1 MIGSVIEN
9 VIGNVIGNMIENDI
23 RNDIRNVMG
32 NVMRN
37 CSPVTKNVPLCD
49 IIINIFKEI
58 NHGFCTPSH
67 TYRVQSFRRLE

>member
-9 VIGNVIGNMIENDI
+9 LVGNVIGNMIG
-23 RNDIRNVMG
+23 NDIRNVMG

-37 CSPVTKNVPLCD
+37 CSPVTKNVLLCD

-67 TYRVQSFRRLE
+67 TYRVQSLRRLE

>member
-9 VIGNVIGNMIENDI
+9 VVGNVIGNMIG
-23 RNDIRNVMG
+23 NDIRNVMG

-37 CSPVTKNVPLCD
+37 CSPVTKNVLLCD

-67 TYRVQSFRRLE
+67 TYRVQSLRRLE

>member
-9 VIGNVIGNMIENDI
+9 VVGNVIGNMIGNDI
-23 RNDIRNVMG
+23 R

-37 CSPVTKNVPLCD
+37 CSPVTKNVLLCD

-67 TYRVQSFRRLE
+67 TYRVQSLRRLE

>member
-23 RNDIRNVMG
+23 RNVMG

-37 CSPVTKNVPLCD
+37 CSPVTKNVLLCD

-67 TYRVQSFRRLE
+67 TYRVQSLRRLE

>member
-9 VIGNVIGNMIENDI
+9 VIRNVVG
-23 RNDIRNVMG
+23 NDIRNVMG

-67 TYRVQSFRRLE
+67 TYRVQSLRRLE

>member
-9 VIGNVIGNMIENDI
+9 VIRNVVGNVIGNMIGNDI
-23 RNDIRNVMG
+23 LNVMG
-32 NVMRN
+32 N
-37 CSPVTKNVPLCD
+37 VTKNVPLCD

-67 TYRVQSFRRLE
+67 TYRVQSLRRLE

>member
-1 MIGSVIEN
+1 MIGSVIDN
-9 VIGNVIGNMIENDI
+9 VIRNVVGNVIGNMIG
-23 RNDIRNVMG
+23 NDIRNVMG

-67 TYRVQSFRRLE
+67 TYRVQSLRRLE